1 MKREL
6 NHNNKIELKNMSQ
19 TELHKLILEE
29 NDPNVI
35 SFIAGDF
42 MEGNLDIDTDLLSDE
57 LLILPLRNTVVFP
70 GSSLPIS
77 VGREKSIKLV
87 KSLGKKVKYIGMVCQ
102 KDTNDEDPQ
111 ADDLYKVGVIA
122 EVLRVIEL
130 SEDNFSLIVQAKKR
144 FEWTEMTQT
153 EPFFKAK
160 YTIKESIAPK
170 KKDKEYEAIL
180 GSIRESMIQMLNM
193 LGEPPKELIQTL
205 NSDGFSKMLV
215 SYSATNLPIDS
226 KEKQE
231 LLNIDKEKQRAM
243 ELLKIMSREAQVL
256 ELKMNIQMKTR
267 EDLNQQQKEYYL
279 QQQIRTIQEELGGGN
294 TQQIEIDE
302 FKERAKDKNWTEEVA
317 KTFEKEISK
326 LERLNP
332 QSPDYS
338 VQYGYLETILEL
350 PWNEHTEDNFNLKNA
365 QKVLDRDHFGMEKVK
380 ERIIE
385 HLAVLKLKGDLK
397 APIICLHGPP
407 GVGKTSL
414 GKSIAEALNRK
425 YIRLSLGGLHDESE
439 IRGHRRTYI
448 GAMPGKIIQNI
459 QKSGSSNPVF
469 VLDEI
474 DKIGADFKGDPSSAL
489 LEVLDPEQ
497 NDSFLDNYLSISYDL
512 SKVLFI
518 ATGNNLNTISQ
529 PLLDRMEL
537 IDVGGYIM
545 EEKVEIARR
554 HLLPKELEN
563 HGIKKKQFTIPK
575 ETLANIIENY
585 TRESGVRELN
595 KQIAKVL
602 RKVARRIAGEEE
614 YPKSLQIEDLH
625 EYLGVEEYSKDKYQ
639 GNDYAGVVT
648 GLAWTSV
655 GGEILVVET
664 SLSQGKG
671 EKLTLTGNLGD
682 VMKES
687 AMLAKE
693 YLQSHAKELD
703 IDPEIFQHY
712 NIHVHV
718 PEGAIPKDGPSAGIT
733 MITSM
738 ASALT
743 QRKVK
748 SNLAMTGEI
757 TLRGK
762 VLAVGGIR
770 EKILAAKRAGIKEI
784 ILCEENRKNIVE
796 IKDAYVKGL
805 KFHYVKDI
813 KDVLE
818 IALLKQK
825 VTNPRKFT
833 IPKGKQLTSK

>member
-1 MKREL
+1 
-6 NHNNKIELKNMSQ
+6 MSQ
-19 TELHKLILEE
+19 TKLHMLTLQE
-29 NDPNVI
+29 NDPNII

-42 MEGNLDIDTDLLSDE
+42 MEGNLDIDLDLLTE
-57 LLILPLRNTVVFP
+57 EMPILPLRNTVVFP
-70 GSSLPIS
+70 GSSLPIA
-77 VGREKSIKLV
+77 VGREKSIRLV
-87 KSLGKKVKYIGMVCQ
+87 KSLGKKTKYIGLVCQ
-102 KDTNDEDPQ
+102 KDINDENPHEE
-111 ADDLYKVGVIA
+111 DLYKVGVIA

-130 SEDNFSLIVQAKKR
+130 SENNFSLIVQAKQR
-144 FEWTEMTQT
+144 FEWSEMTQS

-160 YTIKESIAPK
+160 YEIKESIPADEN
-170 KKDKEYEAIL
+170 DKEYDAIL
-180 GSIRESMIQMLNM
+180 GSIRDSMIQMLNM

-205 NSDGFSKMLV
+205 NSKSFANMLV

-231 LLNIDKEKQRAM
+231 LLNIDEEKQRAI
-243 ELLKIMSREAQVL
+243 ELLTILSREMQVL
-256 ELKMNIQMKTR
+256 ELKMNIQTKTR

-302 FKERAKDKNWTEEVA
+302 FKKKAKKKKWSKEVA
-317 KTFEKEISK
+317 ETFEKEISK

-338 VQYGYLETILEL
+338 VQYGYLQTILEL
-350 PWNEHTEDNFNLKNA
+350 PWNEFSKDNFDLNNA

-380 ERIIE
+380 DRIIE

-425 YIRLSLGGLHDESE
+425 YIRASLGGLHDESE

-474 DKIGADFKGDPSSAL
+474 DKIGSDFKGDPSSAL

-497 NDSFLDNYLSISYDL
+497 NDSFLDNYLSINYDL

-518 ATGNNLNTISQ
+518 ATANNLNSISQ

-537 IDVGGYIM
+537 INVGGYIL
-545 EEKVEIARR
+545 EEKVEIAKR
-554 HLLPKELEN
+554 HLLPKELDN
-563 HGIKKKQFTIPK
+563 HGIKRSEFTIPK
-575 ETLANIIENY
+575 NTLAKIIESY

-602 RKVARRIAGEEE
+602 RKVARRIAGKEE
-614 YPKSLQIEDLH
+614 YPKSLKIDDLH

-639 GNDYAGVVT
+639 GNEYAGVVT

-655 GGEILVVET
+655 GGEILLVET
-664 SLSQGKG
+664 SLSRGKG

-693 YLQSHAKELD
+693 YIQSHAEELE
-703 IDPEIFQHY
+703 IDPEIFQHW

-733 MITSM
+733 MITSLV
-738 ASALT
+738 SAVT

-762 VLAVGGIR
+762 VLPVGGIR

-784 ILCEENRKNIVE
+784 ILCEENRKNVGE
-796 IKDAYVKGL
+796 IKESYLKGL
-805 KFHYVKDI
+805 KFHYVNDI

-825 VTNPRKFT
+825 VKSPRKFS
-833 IPKGKQLTSK
+833 IPKKKKQ

>member
-1 MKREL
+1 
-6 NHNNKIELKNMSQ
+6 
-19 TELHKLILEE
+19 
-29 NDPNVI
+29 D
-35 SFIAGDF
+35 
-42 MEGNLDIDTDLLSDE
+42 
-57 LLILPLRNTVVFP
+57 
-70 GSSLPIS
+70 
-77 VGREKSIKLV
+77 
-87 KSLGKKVKYIGMVCQ
+87 
-102 KDTNDEDPQ
+102 
-111 ADDLYKVGVIA
+111 
-122 EVLRVIEL
+122 
-130 SEDNFSLIVQAKKR
+130 KKR
-144 FEWTEMTQT
+144 AFRLLTIMNRETQ
-153 EPFFKAK
+153 
-160 YTIKESIAPK
+160 I
-170 KKDKEYEAIL
+170 
-180 GSIRESMIQMLNM
+180 
-193 LGEPPKELIQTL
+193 
-205 NSDGFSKMLV
+205 
-215 SYSATNLPIDS
+215 
-226 KEKQE
+226 
-231 LLNIDKEKQRAM
+231 
-243 ELLKIMSREAQVL
+243 L

-302 FKERAKDKNWTEEVA
+302 FRKKAKKKKWSNDVA

-350 PWNEHTEDNFNLKNA
+350 PWNEYTDDNFNLKNA

-425 YIRLSLGGLHDESE
+425 YIRISLGGLHDEAE

-448 GAMPGKIIQNI
+448 GALPGKIIQNI
-459 QKSGSSNPVF
+459 QKGGSSNPVF

-474 DKIGADFKGDPSSAL
+474 DKIGSDFKGDPSSAL

-497 NDSFLDNYLSISYDL
+497 NDSFLDNYLSITYDL

-518 ATGNNLNTISQ
+518 ATGNNLNTISR

-545 EEKVEIARR
+545 EEKIEIASR
-554 HLLPKELEN
+554 HLLPKELDN
-563 HGIKKKQFTIPK
+563 HGIKKKEFTISK
-575 ETLANIIENY
+575 DAMAKIIESY

-595 KQIAKVL
+595 KKIAKIL
-602 RKVARRIAGEEE
+602 RKVARKIASNEE
-614 YPKSLQIEDLH
+614 YPQSLQVSDLQ
-625 EYLGVEEYSKDKYQ
+625 EYLGVEEYNKDRYQ
-639 GNDYAGVVT
+639 GNEYAGVVT

-655 GGEILVVET
+655 GGEILLVET
-664 SLSQGKG
+664 SLSRGKQA
-671 EKLTLTGNLGD
+671 KLTLTGNLGD

-693 YLQSHAKELD
+693 YLQSHAEELD
-703 IDPEIFQHY
+703 IDPDVFQHW
-712 NIHVHV
+712 NIHLHV

-738 ASALT
+738 ASAFT

-748 SNLAMTGEI
+748 SNVAMTGEI

-762 VLAVGGIR
+762 VLPVGGIR
-770 EKILAAKRAGIKEI
+770 EKILAAKRAGVKEI
-784 ILCEENRKNIVE
+784 ILCSENEKDINE
-796 IKDAYVKGL
+796 IKPAYLKGL
-805 KFHYVKDI
+805 KFHYVDDI
-813 KDVLE
+813 KEVLE

-825 VTNPRKFT
+825 VKNPRKFT
-833 IPKGKQLTSK
+833 VPKEKKE

>member
-1 MKREL
+1 
-6 NHNNKIELKNMSQ
+6 MSQ
-19 TELHKLILEE
+19 TKLHRFALEE

-42 MEGNLDIDTDLLSDE
+42 MEGNLDIDTDLLPEE
-57 LLILPLRNTVVFP
+57 LAILPLRNTVVFP
-70 GSSLPIS
+70 GSSLPIA

-87 KSLGKKVKYIGMVCQ
+87 KSLGKKIKYIGMVCQ

-111 ADDLYKVGVIA
+111 AEDLYKVGVIA

-130 SEDNFSLIVQAKKR
+130 SENNFSLIVQAKQR
-144 FEWTEMTQT
+144 FEWSEMTQT

-160 YTIKESIAPK
+160 YKLKESIPAK
-170 KKDKEYEAIL
+170 EDDKEYQAIL
-180 GSIRESMIQMLNM
+180 GSIRDSMVQMLNM
-193 LGEPPKELIQTL
+193 LGDPPKELIQTL
-205 NSDGFSKMLV
+205 NSESFSKMLV
-215 SYSATNLPIDS
+215 SYSGTNLPIDS

-231 LLNIDKEKQRAM
+231 LLNIDEEKQRAI
-243 ELLKIMSREAQVL
+243 ELLTILSREMQVL

-302 FKERAKDKNWTEEVA
+302 FKEKAKDKKWSEEVGE
-317 KTFEKEISK
+317 TFEKEISK

-338 VQYGYLETILEL
+338 VQYGYLQTILEL
-350 PWNEHTEDNFNLKNA
+350 PWNEYSEDNFNLDNA

-380 ERIIE
+380 DRIIE

-414 GKSIAEALNRK
+414 GKSIAKALNRK
-425 YIRLSLGGLHDESE
+425 YLRASLGGLHDESE

-474 DKIGADFKGDPSSAL
+474 DKIGSDFKGDPSSAL

-497 NDSFLDNYLSISYDL
+497 NDSFLDNYLSINYDL

-518 ATGNNLNTISQ
+518 ATANNLNSISQ

-537 IDVGGYIM
+537 INVGGYIL
-545 EEKVEIARR
+545 EEKVEIAKR
-554 HLLPKELEN
+554 HLLPKELDN
-563 HGIKKKQFTIPK
+563 HGIKKSQFTIPK
-575 ETLANIIENY
+575 DTLAKIIESY

-602 RKVARRIAGEEE
+602 RKVARKIAGAEE
-614 YPKSLQIEDLH
+614 YPKSLKIENLH

-639 GNDYAGVVT
+639 GNEYAGVVT

-655 GGEILVVET
+655 GGEILLVET
-664 SLSQGKG
+664 SLSRGKG

-693 YLQSHAKELD
+693 YIQSHAEELD
-703 IDPEIFQHY
+703 INPEIFQHW
-712 NIHVHV
+712 NIHLHV

-738 ASALT
+738 VSAIT

-748 SNLAMTGEI
+748 SGLAMTGEI

-762 VLAVGGIR
+762 VLPVGGIR

-784 ILCEENRKNIVE
+784 ILCDENKKNVGE
-796 IKDAYVKGL
+796 IKESYLKGL
-805 KFHYVKDI
+805 TFHYVKDI

-825 VTNPRKFT
+825 VKNPRKLS
-833 IPKGKQLTSK
+833 IPKTKKS

>member
-1 MKREL
+1 MPETK
-6 NHNNKIELKNMSQ
+6 
-19 TELHKLILEE
+19 LHRFALQD

-42 MEGNLDIDTDLLSDE
+42 MEGNLDIDTDLLQDE
-57 LLILPLRNTVVFP
+57 LPILPLRNTVVFP
-70 GSSLPIS
+70 GSSLPIA

-87 KSLGKKVKYIGMVCQ
+87 KSLGKKIKYIGMVCQ
-102 KDTNDEDPQ
+102 KDTDDEDPQ
-111 ADDLYKVGVIA
+111 QEDLYKVGVIA

-130 SEDNFSLIVQAKKR
+130 SENNFSLIVQAKQR
-144 FEWTEMTQT
+144 FEWSEMTQT

-160 YTIKESIAPK
+160 YKLKESIPTK
-170 KKDKEYEAIL
+170 KKDKEYDAIL
-180 GSIRESMIQMLNM
+180 GSIRDSMIQMLNM

-205 NSDGFSKMLV
+205 NSKSFSKMLV

-231 LLNIDKEKQRAM
+231 LLNIDEEKQRAIQ
-243 ELLKIMSREAQVL
+243 LLTILSREMQVL
-256 ELKMNIQMKTR
+256 ELKMSIQMKTR

-302 FKERAKDKNWTEEVA
+302 FKEKAKDKKWSKEVA

-338 VQYGYLETILEL
+338 VQYGYLQTILEL
-350 PWNEHTEDNFNLKNA
+350 PWNEYTDDNFNLKNA
-365 QKVLDRDHFGMEKVK
+365 QETLDRDHFGMEKVK
-380 ERIIE
+380 DRIIE

-414 GKSIAEALNRK
+414 GKSIAQALDRK
-425 YIRLSLGGLHDESE
+425 YIRASLGGLHDESE

-474 DKIGADFKGDPSSAL
+474 DKIGSDFKGDPSSAL

-497 NDSFLDNYLSISYDL
+497 NDSFLDNYLSINYDL

-518 ATGNNLNTISQ
+518 ATANNLNTISQ

-537 IDVGGYIM
+537 INVGGYIL
-545 EEKVEIARR
+545 EEKVEIAKR
-554 HLLPKELEN
+554 HLLPKELDN
-563 HGIKKKQFTIPK
+563 HGIKKSQFTIPK
-575 ETLANIIENY
+575 DTLAKIIESY

-602 RKVARRIAGEEE
+602 RKVARRIAGEEA
-614 YPKSLQIEDLH
+614 YPVSLKIEDLH

-639 GNDYAGVVT
+639 GNEYAGVVT

-655 GGEILVVET
+655 GGEILLVET
-664 SLSQGKG
+664 SLSRGKG

-693 YLQSHAKELD
+693 YIQSHAEELD
-703 IDPEIFQHY
+703 INPEIFQHW
-712 NIHVHV
+712 NIHLHV

-738 ASALT
+738 VSAIT

-762 VLAVGGIR
+762 VLPVGGIR

-784 ILCEENRKNIVE
+784 ILCDENKKNVGE
-796 IKDAYVKGL
+796 IKDSYLKGL

-825 VTNPRKFT
+825 VKNPRRFS
-833 IPKGKQLTSK
+833 IPKKKS